1 MVAHLDHS
9 SKEGCSFKKEDIF
22 GSQDELKSFWKNVAN
37 HFLYVNLVVFK
48 KGKAQGR
55 VISNSIELPF
65 ETYMQI
71 YQKGKNATKMNTVL
85 KKADVLRPKQ
95 TDTVNEIENRL

>member
-1 MVAHLDHS
+1 M
-9 SKEGCSFKKEDIF
+9 
-22 GSQDELKSFWKNVAN
+22 
-37 HFLYVNLVVFK
+37 NLVDFT
-48 KGKAQGR
+48 KGKTKGR

-71 YQKGKNATKMNTVL
+71 YQKGKNATKMNIVL

-95 TDTVNEIENRL
+95 TDTVNEIENRLNDWKAKQRYSRRSRRGTTQR